1 MRELGRQDNQYSFAW
16 PTRVLWLETLHMQ
29 CKFFVGNRNTIV
41 TLYLIYTLDLDA
53 YLVFSQFRVVHTC
66 CRCPKGQKKTLKMGV
81 IPAFEVVDTA
91 MELLLGDAHTQSL
104 EYAQIRISISYLIAV
119 IRILINRRGFGLVL
133 DLHKLQAA
141 QDCS

>member
-1 MRELGRQDNQYSFAW
+1 MLSVPQRS
-16 PTRVLWLETLHMQ
+16 
-29 CKFFVGNRNTIV
+29 
-41 TLYLIYTLDLDA
+41 
-53 YLVFSQFRVVHTC
+53 
-66 CRCPKGQKKTLKMGV
+66 KKTLKMGV

-104 EYAQIRISISYLIAV
+104 EYAQIRISISYLLAV